1 MEDCQMAIPI
11 HGIRE
16 EPRNMAKDDL
26 LELVGTVQEVLP
38 GSMFRVKVDDVDKV
52 LICYT
57 GGKLKQHKIKIIL
70 GDRVKIEVS
79 PYDLTKG
86 RVTYRL

>member
-1 MEDCQMAIPI
+1 
-11 HGIRE
+11 
-16 EPRNMAKDDL
+16 MAKSDL
-26 LELVGTVQEVLP
+26 IELTGAVEEELP
-38 GSMFRVKVDDVDKV
+38 GNMFRVKVDNLSNILV
-52 LICYT
+52 CYT
-57 GGKLKQHKIKIIL
+57 SGRLKQHKIKIIL